1 MRSAESETGIMSVQ
15 EVTAQAR
22 ENAYIYDLSA
32 TLFKPE
38 TLFEQSVDNDRWVIF
53 APDFQGLPVLID
65 SATRDLM
72 NSFENGAAVA
82 DVLARHSDFIGTLGS
97 ISALEERG
105 FLRAYPAQLP
115 YPAPPPRHAPRDFSA
130 WLHITNMCNLKCD
143 YCFVGE
149 KTSEGMSPE
158 TMKMVAEQVRSTAE
172 RYGTQNIAIKFA
184 GGEPTISVPR
194 MELFRDI
201 MLQTMQDSPAQVKF
215 AVLSNGTLVKD
226 QLLDFLTRTGTAMSI
241 SLDGYGDDHDIYR
254 RYGSG
259 RGSWKTVST
268 NIEKLIEHGI
278 RPYIMA
284 TISQES
290 CSSLPELVQWIYGH
304 GLRCRLSIV
313 RNPNSSWAGGDRRA
327 EYAEYN
333 ATIAAAFD
341 KAFTVLEDP
350 ATVIDLRSGLDL
362 CELYFDRPTR
372 GITCGTGD
380 NHLVIKPDGTL
391 VACPMTVMEPGL
403 RPSGDLFATA
413 AATFPHSPAERHY
426 ERIEDDCLSCKW
438 FGVCS
443 GGCPITNLRVKG
455 HAFTRSP
462 LCSFYKAVIP
472 RYLTFFGKKLRQA
485 EKMRGEVPSQLALP
499 RDEPSVAGC

>member
-1 MRSAESETGIMSVQ
+1 MTPSESGTLVSD
-15 EVTAQAR
+15 
-22 ENAYIYDLSA
+22 NAYLYDLSA
-32 TLFKPE
+32 TLFTPE
-38 TLFEQSVDNDRWVIF
+38 TLFEERIDDDRWVIF
-53 APDFQGLPVLID
+53 APDFEGLPILINL
-65 SATRDLM
+65 ATYSLLNAFR
-72 NSFENGAAVA
+72 GGAVA
-82 DVLARHSDFIGTLGS
+82 ADILANQSDFTGTLLS

-105 FLRAYPAQLP
+105 FLRAAPAVLP
-115 YPAPPPRHAPRDFSA
+115 YPVPPPRRAPRDFSA
-130 WLHITNMCNLKCD
+130 WLHITNTCNLKCD

-149 KTSEGMSPE
+149 KTSDGMSPE
-158 TMKMVAEQVRSTAE
+158 TMKMVSEQVKSTAE
-172 RYGTQNIAIKFA
+172 RYGTEKIGIKFA

-194 MELFRDI
+194 MQLFRDI
-201 MLQTMQDSPAQVKF
+201 MLETMQDSSAQVEF

-226 QLLDFLTRTGTAMSI
+226 KLIEFLLETNTAISI

-259 RGSWKTVST
+259 RGSWNIVSK
-268 NIEKLIEHGI
+268 NIEKLIDHGI

-284 TISQES
+284 TISRES
-290 CSSLPELVQWIYGH
+290 CGSLPDLVQWIYAH

-313 RNPNSSWAGGDRRA
+313 RNPNSSWAGGDRTA

-333 ATIAAAFD
+333 ATIATAFD

-350 ATVIDLRSGLDL
+350 EIRIDLRSGLDL
-362 CELYFDRPTR
+362 CELYFERPTR

-380 NHLVIKPDGTL
+380 NHLVIKPDGKL

-403 RPSGDLFATA
+403 RPKGDLIATA
-413 AATFPHSPAERHY
+413 AATFPHQPSERHY

-462 LCSFYKAVIP
+462 LCSFYKSIIP
-472 RYLTFFGKKLRQA
+472 RYLSFFGTKLLQA
-485 EKMRGEVPSQLALP
+485 ERLSREGISPVTQYSEAISI
-499 RDEPSVAGC
+499 AGC